1 MSKNKGVGKTNMIK
15 TLRITSIVAVVLAGI
30 LFISPVVFGVRGDGP
45 QLAGAGVIAKFKE
58 ATGNKAKESESQV
71 SPLVKQAEAFALY
84 MNPPPKPKPV
94 VQAPPV
100 TPEIRPPAPVSPKFT
115 LLATSVYQSH
125 PEMSLAFID
134 EPGKGTHWVKQSG
147 EVGHLLIEQV
157 KDGSVVVRDGQRTFE
172 IAIQQQPAGI
182 SLLEGAPSGATPI
195 ENIGAS
201 PVLVGPSAPTLS
213 AKAEVGVVSVPPPQE
228 VSVPPPPQE
237 ASVPPPPQE
246 ASVLSP
252 SPEVTAEEKAAL
264 DELITQLAS
273 LQKGSKSDK
282 NGSADSNEEE
292 AAAVMEKL
300 IGDLKATR
308 VSAEEAKKLNG
319 LGKELESAQRDPNLP
334 ASAPPTST
342 KTGKTETRVRRPIR
356 PPTRQRLT
364 PDPRAPGQQQG
375 N

>member
-1 MSKNKGVGKTNMIK
+1 MPAAMSKNKGVGKTNMIK

-30 LFISPVVFGVRGDGP
+30 LFIFPVVFGVRGDGP

-94 VQAPPV
+94 VQALPV

-115 LLATSVYQSH
+115 LVGVSFYQSH
-125 PEMSLAFID
+125 PEQSLAFID
-134 EPGKGTHWVKQSG
+134 EPGKGLHWVRQSG
-147 EVGHLLIEQV
+147 EVGHLIIEQV

-201 PVLVGPSAPTLS
+201 PVLVEPSAN
-213 AKAEVGVVSVPPPQE
+213 VVSTL
-228 VSVPPPPQE
+228 PPPQE
-237 ASVPPPPQE
+237 ASEPP
-246 ASVLSP
+246 P
-252 SPEVTAEEKAAL
+252 SPEVIAEEKAAL
-264 DELITQLAS
+264 DEFLAELAS

-292 AAAVMEKL
+292 SAAAMEKL

-319 LGKELESAQRDPNLP
+319 LGKEMEGVGRDPNLP
-334 ASAPPTST
+334 APAPTAPATAPPTRSSR
-342 KTGKTETRVRRPIR
+342 TETRVRRPIR
-356 PPTRQRLT
+356 PP
-364 PDPRAPGQQQG
+364 
-375 N
+375 NK

>member
-1 MSKNKGVGKTNMIK
+1 
-15 TLRITSIVAVVLAGI
+15 I
-30 LFISPVVFGVRGDGP
+30 LLIFPVVFGVRGVGP

-100 TPEIRPPAPVSPKFT
+100 TPEIRPPAPVSPKFK
-115 LLATSVYQSH
+115 LFGTSVYQTQ

-134 EPGKGTHWVKQSG
+134 EPGKGLHWVKQSG
-147 EVGHLLIEQV
+147 EVGHLIIEQV

-172 IAIQQQPAGI
+172 IVAEPRPVGGGI
-182 SLLEGAPSGATPI
+182 NLLEGAPSGATPI

-201 PVLVGPSAPTLS
+201 PVLVEPSAS
-213 AKAEVGVVSVPPPQE
+213 VVST
-228 VSVPPPPQE
+228 PPPPQE
-237 ASVPPPPQE
+237 ASEPP
-246 ASVLSP
+246 P
-252 SPEVTAEEKAAL
+252 SPEVIAEGKAAL
-264 DELITQLAS
+264 NEFIAELAS

-282 NGSADSNEEE
+282 NGSADSNEEKS
-292 AAAVMEKL
+292 AAAMEKL

-319 LGKELESAQRDPNLP
+319 LGKELESVQRDPNLP
-334 ASAPPTST
+334 PPTPSP
-342 KTGKTETRVRRPIR
+342 KSSRPVTRVRRPIR
-356 PPTRQRLT
+356 PPNR
-364 PDPRAPGQQQG
+364 
-375 N
+375 

>member
-1 MSKNKGVGKTNMIK
+1 MPAAMSKNKGVGKTNMIK

-30 LFISPVVFGVRGDGP
+30 LFIFPVVFGVRGDGP

-84 MNPPPKPKPV
+84 MNPPPKPKLV

-115 LLATSVYQSH
+115 LVGVSFYQSH
-125 PEMSLAFID
+125 PEQSLAFID
-134 EPGKGTHWVKQSG
+134 EPGKGLHWVRQSD
-147 EVGHLLIEQV
+147 EVGHLIIEQV
-157 KDGSVVVRDGQRTFE
+157 KDGSVVVRDGQKTFE
-172 IAIQQQPAGI
+172 IAIQRQPAGI

-201 PVLVGPSAPTLS
+201 PVLVEPSAPTLS

-228 VSVPPPPQE
+228 
-237 ASVPPPPQE
+237 ASEP
-246 ASVLSP
+246 SP
-252 SPEVTAEEKAAL
+252 SPEESKAIAEGKAAL
-264 DELITQLAS
+264 DEFLAE
-273 LQKGSKSDK
+273 LTKMQKDSKSDK
-282 NGSADSNEEE
+282 TGSADNNEQGTT
-292 AAAVMEKL
+292 AAVEKM

-319 LGKELESAQRDPNLP
+319 LGKELESVQRDPNLP
-334 ASAPPTST
+334 ALPTST
-342 KTGKTETRVRRPIR
+342 KTSKTRTRVRPPIR
-356 PPTRQRLT
+356 PPPPKR
-364 PDPRAPGQQQG
+364 
-375 N
+375 